1 VSYSKGACQHCG
13 GHIEFPTE
21 GAGQTIRCPHC
32 QWNTVLTVIHAP
44 QVEVGGGASA
54 RKRVFLGFAVAGGV
68 VAAAGI
74 AVLLW
79 LKHAAVGTQQ
89 SPQNTGA
96 VTAPATP
103 APMPAPK
110 PVPPPDP
117 WHGLKAG
124 SVTLEK
130 QGDGRMIYA
139 VGTVRNTSDHQRFGV
154 KVELDVLDLQGEKL
168 GSATD
173 YTQVMEPGK
182 EWKFKALVTDK
193 KAATAKLIDIK
204 EQN

>member
-1 VSYSKGACQHCG
+1 
-13 GHIEFPTE
+13 
-21 GAGQTIRCPHC
+21 
-32 QWNTVLTVIHAP
+32 
-44 QVEVGGGASA
+44 
-54 RKRVFLGFAVAGGV
+54 
-68 VAAAGI
+68 
-74 AVLLW
+74 
-79 LKHAAVGTQQ
+79 
-89 SPQNTGA
+89 
-96 VTAPATP
+96 
-103 APMPAPK
+103 MPAPK

>member
-1 VSYSKGACQHCG
+1 MSFSKGVCQHCG

-21 GAGQTIRCPHC
+21 GAGQTITCPHC
-32 QWNTVLTVIHAP
+32 QWKTVLTIRHAP
-44 QVEVGGGASA
+44 SVEVGGGANV
-54 RKRVFLGFAVAGGV
+54 RKRVFLGFGAAAVL

-79 LKHAAVGTQQ
+79 LKHTDVQTRPPQQ
-89 SPQNTGA
+89 NPA
-96 VTAPATP
+96 VTMAPIPP
-103 APMPAPK
+103 AK
-110 PVPPPDP
+110 PVRPPDP

-124 SVTLEK
+124 QVSLEK
-130 QGDGRMIYA
+130 PGDGNLIYA
-139 VGTVRNTSDHQRFGV
+139 VGTVSNTSGSQRFGV
-154 KVELDVLDLQGEKL
+154 KVELDVLDGQGEKL

-182 EWKFKALVTDK
+182 EWKFKALVTDR
-193 KAATAKLIDIK
+193 KAASAKLIDIK

>member
-32 QWNTVLTVIHAP
+32 QWNTVLSVIHAP

-54 RKRVFLGFAVAGGV
+54 CKRVFLGFGVAAGV

-79 LKHAAVGTQQ
+79 LKHAAVETQ
-89 SPQNTGA
+89 PNAQNTAA
-96 VTAPATP
+96 VR
-103 APMPAPK
+103 APMPASK

-124 SVTLEK
+124 PVSLEK

-154 KVELDVLDLQGEKL
+154 KVELNVLDAQGEKL